1 MIDNFIVKEFH
12 EKLTNEKLTQEK
24 LTNNNNT
31 GYYFL
36 PFGLTAG
43 FNSVN
48 PFSGYM
54 KSVRSALY
62 TS

>member
-12 EKLTNEKLTQEK
+12 EKLTD
-24 LTNNNNT
+24 NNNNT

>member
-12 EKLTNEKLTQEK
+12 EKLLTEKLTT
-24 LTNNNNT
+24 TNNT
-31 GYYFL
+31 EYYFL

>member
-12 EKLTNEKLTQEK
+12 EKLTHEKLTN
-24 LTNNNNT
+24 NNNNT

>member
-12 EKLTNEKLTQEK
+12 EFQSSPN
-24 LTNNNNT
+24 
-31 GYYFL
+31 YYHFL

-54 KSVRSALY
+54 KSLRSSLF
-62 TS
+62 TSQGKQSL